1 MPRIVKPISDK
12 SLFSIK
18 AKTSDTAEML
28 VYGIVGGDGFFEE
41 GITSKA
47 VHTQLKAL
55 GKNIKN
61 LDLRINSVGGDVF
74 EGFAIFN
81 LLKQSGLNITTYVDG
96 LAASIA
102 SIIALAGKKVIMGEG
117 AQMMIHSAW
126 TFSYGNARD
135 FENVVDRLLTIDDQL
150 INTYVKKSK
159 KSKAEVQGLVQA
171 ETWFTADQALDFG
184 LADEKSENT
193 LAIAAC
199 ILDKASWMNKTPK
212 KEIITE
218 SNVAKDRV
226 NNIIKKF
233 EEFNKA
239 RK

>member
-1 MPRIVKPISDK
+1 VPQVVKPISDK
-12 SLFSIK
+12 SFFSVK
-18 AKTSDTAEML
+18 AKTADTAEML
-28 VYGIVGGDGFFEE
+28 IYGVVGGDGFFEE
-41 GITSKA
+41 GITSKD
-47 VHTQLKAL
+47 VHTQLRAL

-74 EGFAIFN
+74 DGFAIYN

-102 SIIALAGKKVIMGEG
+102 SVIALAGKTVVMGSG

-126 TFSYGNARD
+126 TYAAGNARD

-159 KSKAEVQGLVQA
+159 KSKSEIQGLVQA
-171 ETWFTADQALDFG
+171 ETWFTADQAIEFG
-184 LADEKSENT
+184 LADSKAENT
-193 LAIAAC
+193 LAIAAR
-199 ILDKASWMNKTPK
+199 LVDKATWMNKVPR

-218 SNVAKDRV
+218 NSVAKSRV
-226 NNIIKKF
+226 NNILKKF